1 MVRWLGAFCIAA
13 FAAGGGQAGAISADM
28 TVSVTVLDQ
37 CLVHSLSRSATC
49 SGGAVYAVGV
59 ARETVA
65 PAQSDQLTASDEHVH
80 TSANGADIYT
90 ISQGF
95 AASGL
100 RHDAASAPSG
110 LPSVE
115 QQQFGSAEAVRITYS
130 F

>member
-1 MVRWLGAFCIAA
+1 MVRWLGALCIAA
-13 FAAGGGQAGAISADM
+13 FTAGGAQAGAISANM
-28 TVSVTVLDQ
+28 AVSVTVLDQ

-65 PAQSDQLTASDEHVH
+65 LAQSDLLTVSEEHVH
-80 TSANGADIYT
+80 TSADGARIYT

-95 AASGL
+95 AATGL
-100 RHDAASAPSG
+100 RHDAVSASASP
-110 LPSVE
+110 PSVE
-115 QQQFGSAEAVRITYS
+115 RQQFGPVESVRITYS